1 MRKFINAIKVKCLSC
16 GVIYWKES
24 LNNNNKCC
32 CCKIGEVRENMNSNF
47 DYDHKRE
54 LELNLNN
61 E

>member
-1 MRKFINAIKVKCLSC
+1 MRKFINVIKVKCLNC

-24 LNNNNKCC
+24 LNNNNKCF